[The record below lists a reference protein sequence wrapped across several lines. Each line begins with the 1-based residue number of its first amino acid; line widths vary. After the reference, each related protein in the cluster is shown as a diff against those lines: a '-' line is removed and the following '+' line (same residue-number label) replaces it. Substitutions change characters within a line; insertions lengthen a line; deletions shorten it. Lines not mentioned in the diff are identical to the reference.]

1 MNHHNLTLNDPDEN
15 IALLNEGLDVYNC
28 KYCSIDTFDNLKLN
42 FEKKRTFSNMLQ
54 YS

>member
-28 KYCSIDTFDNLKLN
+28 KYCSIDTFKNLKQN
-42 FEKKRTFSNMLQ
+42 FEKKDFQ
-54 YS
+54 